1 MRGEVISPFRDKFH
15 FNTIYEVGAVLDFD
29 EERMNSL
36 IERKLCKMLEVQ
48 DDNHSAPLKDDKEIK
63 DTPKKEVLNDGKENP
78 VKEEEKKPE
87 ETPKKEVLKEKK
99 ESKPKKEK
107 KESKPK
113 KEKTPKKDAA
123 ESTEETSEKENVEE
137 ELDEKAKSEQEAA
150 KKIAEAMSQAQ
161 K

>member
-1 MRGEVISPFRDKFH
+1 MKGEVISPFRDKFH
-15 FNTIYEVGAVLDFD
+15 YNTVYEVGAILDFD

-48 DDNHSAPLKDDKEIK
+48 NDNSPASPKDDKEIK
-63 DTPKKEVLNDGKENP
+63 DTPKKDVLNDGKENP
-78 VKEEEKKPE
+78 KEDEEKKSE

-99 ESKPKKEK
+99 ESKPKKERT
-107 KESKPK
+107 S
-113 KEKTPKKDAA
+113 KKDAV
-123 ESTEETSEKENVEE
+123 ESTEETSEKEKVEK

>member
-1 MRGEVISPFRDKFH
+1 MKGEVISPFRDKFH
-15 FNTIYEVGAVLDFD
+15 FNIIYEVGAIVDFD

-48 DDNHSAPLKDDKEIK
+48 NDNSSASPKDDKEIK
-63 DTPKKEVLNDGKENP
+63 DTPKKEVLNDGKGNP
-78 VKEEEKKPE
+78 KEDEVTKSE

-107 KESKPK
+107 
-113 KEKTPKKDAA
+113 TAKKDAV
-123 ESTEETSEKENVEE
+123 ESAEETTEKENVEK

>member
-15 FNTIYEVGAVLDFD
+15 FNTIYEVGAILDFD

-48 DDNHSAPLKDDKEIK
+48 NGNGSAPPKDDKEIK

-78 VKEEEKKPE
+78 VKEEEKKSE
-87 ETPKKEVLKEKK
+87 ETPKKEVLKDKK
-99 ESKPKKEK
+99 DSKPKKERT
-107 KESKPK
+107 S
-113 KEKTPKKDAA
+113 KKDAS
-123 ESTEETSEKENVEE
+123 ESTEKKKKKENVEE
-137 ELDEKAKSEQEAA
+137 VLDEKAKSEQDAA
-150 KKIAEAMSQAQ
+150 KKIADAISHAQ

>member
-1 MRGEVISPFRDKFH
+1 MRGEVISQFRDKFH
-15 FNTIYEVGAVLDFD
+15 FNTVYEVGAILDFD

-48 DDNHSAPLKDDKEIK
+48 GSNSSASPKDDKEIK
-63 DTPKKEVLNDGKENP
+63 DASKKEVLNDGKENP
-78 VKEEEKKPE
+78 VKEKEKKPE

-107 KESKPK
+107 
-113 KEKTPKKDAA
+113 TTKKDAA

-137 ELDEKAKSEQEAA
+137 ELDEKAKSEQDAA

>member
-1 MRGEVISPFRDKFH
+1 MRGEVISPFRDKSH
-15 FNTIYEVGAVLDFD
+15 FNTIYEVGAILDFD

-48 DDNHSAPLKDDKEIK
+48 NDNSSVSPEDDKEIK
-63 DTPKKEVLNDGKENP
+63 DTPKKEVLNDGKENS
-78 VKEEEKKPE
+78 KENEDKKPE
-87 ETPKKEVLKEKK
+87 ETPKKEVL
-99 ESKPKKEK
+99 KEK

>member
-15 FNTIYEVGAVLDFD
+15 FNTIYEVGAILDFD

-78 VKEEEKKPE
+78 VKEEEKKSE

-99 ESKPKKEK
+99 ESKGVLVQKEK
-107 KESKPK
+107 KVILEIEAHKVQQDLREQNSYLLMG
-113 KEKTPKKDAA
+113 
-123 ESTEETSEKENVEE
+123 
-137 ELDEKAKSEQEAA
+137 LD
-150 KKIAEAMSQAQ
+150 I
-161 K
+161 

>member
-15 FNTIYEVGAVLDFD
+15 FNTIYEVGAILDFD

-48 DDNHSAPLKDDKEIK
+48 GSNSSASPKDDKEIK
-63 DTPKKEVLNDGKENP
+63 DAPKKEVLNDGKENP

-87 ETPKKEVLKEKK
+87 ETPIKEVL
-99 ESKPKKEK
+99 KEK

-123 ESTEETSEKENVEE
+123 ESTEETSEKENVEK

>member
-1 MRGEVISPFRDKFH
+1 MRGEGISPFRDKFH
-15 FNTIYEVGAVLDFD
+15 FNTIYEVGAILDFD

-48 DDNHSAPLKDDKEIK
+48 GSNSSASPKDDKEIK
-63 DTPKKEVLNDGKENP
+63 DAPKKEVLNDGKENP

-107 KESKPK
+107 
-113 KEKTPKKDAA
+113 TPKKDAA
-123 ESTEETSEKENVEE
+123 ESTEETSEKENVDE
-137 ELDEKAKSEQEAA
+137 ELDEKAKSEQDAA

>member
-15 FNTIYEVGAVLDFD
+15 FNTIYEVGAILDFD

-48 DDNHSAPLKDDKEIK
+48 NDNSSVSPEDDKEIK

-78 VKEEEKKPE
+78 KENEDKKSE

-107 KESKPK
+107 NQ
-113 KEKTPKKDAA
+113 KKDAA

-137 ELDEKAKSEQEAA
+137 ELDEKAKSEQDAA

>member
-15 FNTIYEVGAVLDFD
+15 FNTIYEVGAILDFD

-63 DTPKKEVLNDGKENP
+63 DTPKKEVL
-78 VKEEEKKPE
+78 
-87 ETPKKEVLKEKK
+87 
-99 ESKPKKEK
+99 KEK

-113 KEKTPKKDAA
+113 KEKTSKKDAA
-123 ESTEETSEKENVEE
+123 ESTEENFQKENVEE

>member
-15 FNTIYEVGAVLDFD
+15 FNTIYEVGAILDFD

-48 DDNHSAPLKDDKEIK
+48 GSNSSASPKDDKEIK
-63 DTPKKEVLNDGKENP
+63 DAPKKEVLNDGKVNP

-107 KESKPK
+107 
-113 KEKTPKKDAA
+113 TPKKDAA
-123 ESTEETSEKENVEE
+123 ESTEETSQKENVEE

>member
-15 FNTIYEVGAVLDFD
+15 FNTIYEVGAILDFD

-87 ETPKKEVLKEKK
+87 ETPKKEVLKKK
-99 ESKPKKEK
+99 K

>member
-15 FNTIYEVGAVLDFD
+15 FNTIYEVGAILDFD

-36 IERKLCKMLEVQ
+36 IDRKLCKMLEVQ
-48 DDNHSAPLKDDKEIK
+48 DGNHSASPKDDKEIK
-63 DTPKKEVLNDGKENP
+63 DAPKKEVL
-78 VKEEEKKPE
+78 
-87 ETPKKEVLKEKK
+87 
-99 ESKPKKEK
+99 KEK

>member
-15 FNTIYEVGAVLDFD
+15 FNTIYEVGAILDFD

-63 DTPKKEVLNDGKENP
+63 DTPKKEVL
-78 VKEEEKKPE
+78 
-87 ETPKKEVLKEKK
+87 
-99 ESKPKKEK
+99 KEK

>member
-48 DDNHSAPLKDDKEIK
+48 GSNSSASSKDDKEIK
-63 DTPKKEVLNDGKENP
+63 DAPKKEVLNDGKENP
-78 VKEEEKKPE
+78 KEDEGKKSE

-107 KESKPK
+107 TPK
-113 KEKTPKKDAA
+113 KEASDSAD
-123 ESTEETSEKENVEE
+123 ETSGKENVEK
-137 ELDEKAKSEQEAA
+137 ELDEKTKSEQEAA
-150 KKIAEAMSQAQ
+150 KKIAEAMGQAR
-161 K
+161 

>member
-15 FNTIYEVGAVLDFD
+15 FNTIYEVGAILDFD

-48 DDNHSAPLKDDKEIK
+48 NDNSSVSPVDDKEIK

-78 VKEEEKKPE
+78 KENEDKKSE
-87 ETPKKEVLKEKK
+87 ETPKKEVL
-99 ESKPKKEK
+99 KEK

-137 ELDEKAKSEQEAA
+137 ELDEKAKSEQDAA

>member
-15 FNTIYEVGAVLDFD
+15 FNTIYEVGAILDFD

-48 DDNHSAPLKDDKEIK
+48 DGNHSASPKDDKEIK
-63 DTPKKEVLNDGKENP
+63 DAPKREVLNDGKENP

-87 ETPKKEVLKEKK
+87 ETPK
-99 ESKPKKEK
+99 
-107 KESKPK
+107 ESKPK
-113 KEKTPKKDAA
+113 KEKTPKKDAV

-137 ELDEKAKSEQEAA
+137 ELDEKAKSEQDAA

>member
-48 DDNHSAPLKDDKEIK
+48 GGNSSASSKDDKEIK

-78 VKEEEKKPE
+78 KEDEGKKSE

-107 KESKPK
+107 TPK
-113 KEKTPKKDAA
+113 KEAA
-123 ESTEETSEKENVEE
+123 DSADETSEKENVEK

-150 KKIAEAMSQAQ
+150 KKIAEAMGQAR
-161 K
+161 

>member
-48 DDNHSAPLKDDKEIK
+48 GSNSSASPKDDKEIK
-63 DTPKKEVLNDGKENP
+63 DAPKKEVLNDGKENP

-87 ETPKKEVLKEKK
+87 ETPKKKVL
-99 ESKPKKEK
+99 KEK

-123 ESTEETSEKENVEE
+123 ESTEETSEKENVEK

>member
-15 FNTIYEVGAVLDFD
+15 FNTIYEVGAILDFD

-48 DDNHSAPLKDDKEIK
+48 NDNSSASPKDDKEIK

-78 VKEEEKKPE
+78 KEDEDKKSE

-99 ESKPKKEK
+99 ESKTKKEK
-107 KESKPK
+107 NQKRMLPSQPK
-113 KEKTPKKDAA
+113 RLLKRR
-123 ESTEETSEKENVEE
+123 
-137 ELDEKAKSEQEAA
+137 
-150 KKIAEAMSQAQ
+150 M
-161 K
+161 

>member
-15 FNTIYEVGAVLDFD
+15 FNTIYEVGAILDFD

-48 DDNHSAPLKDDKEIK
+48 NDNSSVSPEDDKEIK

-78 VKEEEKKPE
+78 KENEDKKSE

-99 ESKPKKEK
+99 K
-107 KESKPK
+107 SKPK
-113 KEKTPKKDAA
+113 KEKTQKKDAA

-150 KKIAEAMSQAQ
+150 RKIAEAMSQAQ

>member
-48 DDNHSAPLKDDKEIK
+48 GGNSSASSKDDKEIK
-63 DTPKKEVLNDGKENP
+63 DAPKKEVLNDGKENP
-78 VKEEEKKPE
+78 KEDEGKKPE

-107 KESKPK
+107 TPK
-113 KEKTPKKDAA
+113 KEAA
-123 ESTEETSEKENVEE
+123 DSADETSEKENVEK

-150 KKIAEAMSQAQ
+150 KKIAEAMGQAQ
-161 K
+161 

>member
-15 FNTIYEVGAVLDFD
+15 FNTIYEVGAILDFD

-48 DDNHSAPLKDDKEIK
+48 NDNSSASPKDDKEIK

-78 VKEEEKKPE
+78 KEDEDKKSE
-87 ETPKKEVLKEKK
+87 ETPKKEVL
-99 ESKPKKEK
+99 
-107 KESKPK
+107 

>member
-48 DDNHSAPLKDDKEIK
+48 GGNSSASSKYDKEIK

-78 VKEEEKKPE
+78 KEDEGKKSE

-99 ESKPKKEK
+99 EN
-107 KESKPK
+107 KPK
-113 KEKTPKKDAA
+113 KEKTPKKEAA
-123 ESTEETSEKENVEE
+123 DSADETSEKENVEK

-150 KKIAEAMSQAQ
+150 KKIAEAMGQAR
-161 K
+161 

>member
-15 FNTIYEVGAVLDFD
+15 FNTIYEVGAILDFD

-78 VKEEEKKPE
+78 VKEEEKKSE
-87 ETPKKEVLKEKK
+87 ETPKKEVLKEKRRASLK
-99 ESKPKKEK
+99 GENL
-107 KESKPK
+107 
-113 KEKTPKKDAA
+113 KKDAA
-123 ESTEETSEKENVEE
+123 ESTEENSQKENVEE
-137 ELDEKAKSEQEAA
+137 ELDEKTKSEQEAA

>member
-15 FNTIYEVGAVLDFD
+15 FNTIYEVGAILDFD

-63 DTPKKEVLNDGKENP
+63 DTPKKEVL
-78 VKEEEKKPE
+78 
-87 ETPKKEVLKEKK
+87 
-99 ESKPKKEK
+99 KEK

-113 KEKTPKKDAA
+113 KEKTSKKDAA
-123 ESTEETSEKENVEE
+123 ESTEENSQKENVEE

-150 KKIAEAMSQAQ
+150 RKIAEAMSQAQ

>member
-15 FNTIYEVGAVLDFD
+15 FNTIYEVGAILDFD

-48 DDNHSAPLKDDKEIK
+48 NDNSSVSPEDDKEIK

-78 VKEEEKKPE
+78 KEDEDKKSE

-99 ESKPKKEK
+99 ESKT
-107 KESKPK
+107 K

-137 ELDEKAKSEQEAA
+137 ELDEKAKSEQDAA

>member
-15 FNTIYEVGAVLDFD
+15 FNTIYEVGAILDFD

-78 VKEEEKKPE
+78 VKEEEKKSE

-107 KESKPK
+107 TS
-113 KEKTPKKDAA
+113 KKDAS
-123 ESTEETSEKENVEE
+123 ESTGENFQKENVEE

>member
-15 FNTIYEVGAVLDFD
+15 FNTIYEVGAILDFD

-78 VKEEEKKPE
+78 
-87 ETPKKEVLKEKK
+87 
-99 ESKPKKEK
+99 
-107 KESKPK
+107 
-113 KEKTPKKDAA
+113 
-123 ESTEETSEKENVEE
+123 
-137 ELDEKAKSEQEAA
+137 
-150 KKIAEAMSQAQ
+150 I
-161 K
+161 

>member
-48 DDNHSAPLKDDKEIK
+48 GSNSSASPKDDKEIK
-63 DTPKKEVLNDGKENP
+63 DAPKKEVL
-78 VKEEEKKPE
+78 
-87 ETPKKEVLKEKK
+87 
-99 ESKPKKEK
+99 KEK

-123 ESTEETSEKENVEE
+123 ESTEETSEKENVEK

>member
-1 MRGEVISPFRDKFH
+1 MRGEVISPFRDNFH
-15 FNTIYEVGAVLDFD
+15 FNTIYGVGAILDFD

-48 DDNHSAPLKDDKEIK
+48 DDNHSAPPKDDKEIK
-63 DTPKKEVLNDGKENP
+63 D
-78 VKEEEKKPE
+78 
-87 ETPKKEVLKEKK
+87 TPKKEVLKEKK

-107 KESKPK
+107 SS
-113 KEKTPKKDAA
+113 KKDAA
-123 ESTEETSEKENVEE
+123 ESTEENFQKENVEE

>member
-15 FNTIYEVGAVLDFD
+15 FNTIYEVGAILDFD

-48 DDNHSAPLKDDKEIK
+48 NDNSSASPTADMVIK
-63 DTPKKEVLNDGKENP
+63 QTPKKEVLNDGKENP
-78 VKEEEKKPE
+78 KEDEDKKSE

-99 ESKPKKEK
+99 ESKT
-107 KESKPK
+107 K

>member
-48 DDNHSAPLKDDKEIK
+48 GSNSSASPKDDKEIK
-63 DTPKKEVLNDGKENP
+63 DAPKKEVLNDGKENP

-107 KESKPK
+107 
-113 KEKTPKKDAA
+113 TPKKDAA
-123 ESTEETSEKENVEE
+123 ESTEETSEKENVEK
-137 ELDEKAKSEQEAA
+137 ELDEKAKSE
-150 KKIAEAMSQAQ
+150 
-161 K
+161 

>member
-15 FNTIYEVGAVLDFD
+15 FNTIYEVGAILDFD

-48 DDNHSAPLKDDKEIK
+48 NDNSSVSPEDDKEIK

-78 VKEEEKKPE
+78 KENEDKKSE

-107 KESKPK
+107 NQ
-113 KEKTPKKDAA
+113 KKDAA

-150 KKIAEAMSQAQ
+150 RKIAEAMSQAQ

>member
-15 FNTIYEVGAVLDFD
+15 FNTIYEVGAILDFD

-48 DDNHSAPLKDDKEIK
+48 GSNSSASPKDDKEIK
-63 DTPKKEVLNDGKENP
+63 DAPKKEVLNDGKENP

-99 ESKPKKEK
+99 E
-107 KESKPK
+107 
-113 KEKTPKKDAA
+113 
-123 ESTEETSEKENVEE
+123 
-137 ELDEKAKSEQEAA
+137 
-150 KKIAEAMSQAQ
+150 KIGRAHV
-161 K
+161 

>member
-15 FNTIYEVGAVLDFD
+15 FNTIYEVGAILDFD

-36 IERKLCKMLEVQ
+36 IERKLCKTLEVQ
-48 DDNHSAPLKDDKEIK
+48 NDNSSASLKDDKEIK
-63 DTPKKEVLNDGKENP
+63 DTPKKEVL
-78 VKEEEKKPE
+78 
-87 ETPKKEVLKEKK
+87 
-99 ESKPKKEK
+99 KEK

-123 ESTEETSEKENVEE
+123 ESTEETPEKENVEE

>member
-36 IERKLCKMLEVQ
+36 VERKLCKMLEVQ

-63 DTPKKEVLNDGKENP
+63 DTPE
-78 VKEEEKKPE
+78 
-87 ETPKKEVLKEKK
+87 KEVLKEKK
-99 ESKPKKEK
+99 ESRPRKG
-107 KESKPK
+107 
-113 KEKTPKKDAA
+113 KTSKKDAA
-123 ESTEETSEKENVEE
+123 ESTGENSRKENVEE
-137 ELDEKAKSEQEAA
+137 ELDEKTKSEQEAA
-150 KKIAEAMSQAQ
+150 EKIAEAMSQAQ

>member
-15 FNTIYEVGAVLDFD
+15 FNTIYEVGAILDFD

-48 DDNHSAPLKDDKEIK
+48 NGNSSAHPKDDKEIK
-63 DTPKKEVLNDGKENP
+63 DTPKKER
-78 VKEEEKKPE
+78 
-87 ETPKKEVLKEKK
+87 T
-99 ESKPKKEK
+99 S
-107 KESKPK
+107 
-113 KEKTPKKDAA
+113 KKDAA
-123 ESTEETSEKENVEE
+123 ESTEENSKKENVEE
-137 ELDEKAKSEQEAA
+137 VLDEKAKSEQEAA